1 MGSSYQSENYE
12 EQEEHFRVARSPDI
26 GISQEAQF
34 GPSRGGPRPQSG
46 GGRPGDSGQYY
57 TNLFT
62 GPDQYGYEATFPG
75 GRARYTLGE

>member
-1 MGSSYQSENYE
+1 MGSSYQIENYE
-12 EQEEHFRVARSPDI
+12 EQYHYRVARSPDI

-34 GPSRGGPRPQSG
+34 GPSRGGPRPQSVGRGQG
-46 GGRPGDSGQYY
+46 GSGQYY

-62 GPDQYGYEATFPG
+62 GPDRFGYEATFPG